1 MKRRKIVWT
10 EFSKRDRKSLTKEGG
25 GLLKGVATAGSS
37 LKAKGG
43 PRRGCSLAEYL
54 GEGREFLEQRLRT
67 WQENTGNKT
76 LVSGDF

>member
-25 GLLKGVATAGSS
+25 GLFKGAKGVATAGSS

-43 PRRGCSLAEYL
+43 PRRGCSPGRVPRRRQEIFGAAFENLAREY
-54 GEGREFLEQRLRT
+54 R
-67 WQENTGNKT
+67 K
-76 LVSGDF
+76 